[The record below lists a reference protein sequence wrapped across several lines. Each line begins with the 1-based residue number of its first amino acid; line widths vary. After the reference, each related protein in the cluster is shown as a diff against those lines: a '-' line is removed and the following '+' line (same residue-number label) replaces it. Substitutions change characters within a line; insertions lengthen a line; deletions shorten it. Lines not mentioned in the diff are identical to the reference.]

1 MQFGKRIGP
10 LARRVAAMQIPV
22 YAGNASFF
30 LLLSVF
36 PVVSLL
42 LSLLPYTPLTLDHL
56 LAFCEEFAPDWT
68 LRALEF
74 FVRTLYASS
83 SAAIISASAVLTL
96 WSASKG
102 MLSLLYGLDAVAEV
116 RETRGYVQRRLLCV
130 LYTVGMLLAL
140 LLTLGLYVGGQ
151 ALLRFLT
158 GRGFSLAA
166 VLEPVLRHLH
176 LVSLVLL
183 TALFTG
189 IFLALPDKR
198 QRFVHVLPGSTPA
211 ENASYPSIGS
221 PVSFEILLLLLAEIY
236 RGNGFAVI
244 AGRLELIADEVLA
257 APRSAPDVRPAF
269 AVEFII

>member
-130 LYTVGMLLAL
+130 LYTVGM
-140 LLTLGLYVGGQ
+140 
-151 ALLRFLT
+151 
-158 GRGFSLAA
+158 
-166 VLEPVLRHLH
+166 HLH
-176 LVSLVLL
+176 LGSLVLL

-198 QRFVHVLPGSTPA
+198 QRFVHVLPGAAGAACAWVIFSELYSWYVNHIA
-211 ENASYPSIGS
+211 RASALYGS
-221 PVSFEILLLLLAEIY
+221 LSVLLLMLLWLYACLSILFY
-236 RGNGFAVI
+236 GALLNHLLF
-244 AGRLELIADEVLA
+244 D
-257 APRSAPDVRPAF
+257 RPEPEERCACSDT
-269 AVEFII
+269 

>member
-83 SAAIISASAVLTL
+83 SAAIVSASAVLTL

-151 ALLRFLT
+151 ALLR
-158 GRGFSLAA
+158 
-166 VLEPVLRHLH
+166 HLH

-198 QRFVHVLPGSTPA
+198 QRFVHVLPGAAGAACAWVIFSELYSWYVNHIA
-211 ENASYPSIGS
+211 RASALYGS
-221 PVSFEILLLLLAEIY
+221 LSVLLLMLLWLYACLSILFY
-236 RGNGFAVI
+236 GALLNHLLF
-244 AGRLELIADEVLA
+244 D
-257 APRSAPDVRPAF
+257 RPEPEERCACSDT
-269 AVEFII
+269 

>member
-83 SAAIISASAVLTL
+83 SAAIVSASAVLTL

-102 MLSLLYGLDAVAEV
+102 MLSL
-116 RETRGYVQRRLLCV
+116 RGYVQRRLLCV

-198 QRFVHVLPGSTPA
+198 QRFVHVLPGAAGAACAWVIFSELYSWYVNHIA
-211 ENASYPSIGS
+211 RASALYGS
-221 PVSFEILLLLLAEIY
+221 LSVLLLMLLWLYACLSILFY
-236 RGNGFAVI
+236 GALLNHLLF
-244 AGRLELIADEVLA
+244 D
-257 APRSAPDVRPAF
+257 RPEPEERCACSDT
-269 AVEFII
+269 